1 MANSKQFRH
10 VVLIHGAW
18 STSTGFNY
26 IKEHL
31 EANKWVSGITT
42 VNYDARYSTMNEII
56 ANVEEILDSLDTPT
70 VIVGHSLGGV
80 IALAVANHTK
90 VVGVLTL
97 AAPVGGI
104 EINKWFRRMFDFFA
118 ATRSPILAD
127 ICSDSDFMTW
137 LYHELEM
144 INFEVN
150 HGRSD
155 KKLDLTM
162 LIATQGYNP
171 SIMEPSDGV
180 LTILCQEDNIPQ
192 WAETIRVPVNHSE
205 ILQSPVSL
213 QALEKLL
220 S

>member
-31 EANKWVSGITT
+31 EANKWVSGVTT

-56 ANVEEILDSLDTPT
+56 ANVEGILDSLDTPT

-80 IALAVANHTK
+80 IALAVANHPR

-97 AAPVGGI
+97 AAPTGGI

-137 LYHELEM
+137 LYVELENTY
-144 INFEVN
+144 IR
-150 HGRSD
+150 RSPSV
-155 KKLDLTM
+155 KLTM
-162 LIATQGYNP
+162 LLATQGYNP

-180 LTILCQEDNIPQ
+180 LTIRCQEDKIPI